1 MLRHFRRA
9 VIVPFALKLMSTG
22 WKTEIR
28 GDRDFDV
35 GGGPVEDAF
44 LQAQIDVAAAAVVA
58 APAAPAAPAALAP
71 AAHTAPA
78 EDDDA
83 AAADYAS
90 AAPDYTAPDYDASAA
105 AADILLLELGI
116 PKRHASTSAHF
127 PPPPAVWQ
135 CAFSILVTNSRMT
148 PQPRD
153 RRCPELH
160 PPCCCFCSR

>member
-9 VIVPFALKLMSTG
+9 VIVPFALKLTSTG

-28 GDRDFDV
+28 GDRDFDA

-78 EDDDA
+78 EDDDDA

-90 AAPDYTAPDYDASAA
+90 AAPDYTAADYHASAA
-105 AADILLLELGI
+105 ASDILLLELGI
-116 PKRHASTSAHF
+116 PKRHASTCAHF
-127 PPPPAVWQ
+127 PPPLAV
-135 CAFSILVTNSRMT
+135 
-148 PQPRD
+148 
-153 RRCPELH
+153 
-160 PPCCCFCSR
+160 